1 MADQVSIKSGTAT
14 PVILDALKLEFA
26 TLELRSDQIL
36 RIFLHENTVLDLDS
50 VKKLH
55 EAYHQICKGKK
66 YYFLFEAD
74 ENVVYTKDGREYSKD
89 HEKEQ
94 PSLKVAAVSDK
105 LPYRMVVNFYM
116 KFHRPTKSVRFF
128 SNREKAIEWLLKN

>member
-1 MADQVSIKSGTAT
+1 MTDELPVKKGTL
-14 PVILDALKLEFA
+14 PLEIIDVLKLEFA
-26 TLELRSDQIL
+26 TLELRSDNIL
-36 RIFLHENTVLDLDS
+36 RIFLHEDALLDLEA

-55 EAYHQICKGKK
+55 IAYHQICKGKK

-74 ENVVYTKDGREYSKD
+74 ENVVYTKEGREYSKA

-94 PSLKVAAVSDK
+94 PSIKVAAVSDK

-128 SNREKAIEWLLKN
+128 SDQRKAIDWLLAE